1 MSTYSVPE
9 CSHEGCIV
17 LDKARVLQ
25 DPAVL
30 AAFSLPGP
38 TGPSVCLSLLLV
50 FSTAAAGAVIMA
62 GSVIHFAQIST
73 AGRDRGKQWAP
84 FPEFS
89 RSNPKIL
96 GLHHFP

>member
-9 CSHEGCIV
+9 FSHEGCIV
-17 LDKARVLQ
+17 LDKACVLQ

-30 AAFSLPGP
+30 AAFSP
-38 TGPSVCLSLLLV
+38 TWSQCPSVCPSLLLV
-50 FSTAAAGAVIMA
+50 FSTAAAGGVFLA

-84 FPEFS
+84 FPKFS
-89 RSNPKIL
+89 RSNPQIL